1 MAIYLHNILEQSSIK
16 QMGREKEEKKNTE
29 RAKILKNIHIIPQY
43 TKRKIFDKA

>member
-16 QMGREKEEKKNTE
+16 QMGREKEEKKTE